1 MRQHRVQIVD
11 YSPDQYVKAANL
23 MAARFAA
30 DAPLRTLAAQIVGPG
45 SSMTAGRYP
54 LAIAQ
59 WIRANVQYVQEQ
71 GEVINGAYHTL
82 PVMKV
87 GPWTIGG
94 SGVGD
99 CDDLVTTW
107 ATLVR
112 SLGLRAFLVGVGPGV
127 GRYQHAVG
135 FCDGQFYE
143 LTNCPHYGCPETTAM
158 GVAFPRT
165 WRAIGY
171 DPDNR
176 RWFDVSASVPAAPS
190 ASMGRLNVSV
200 DDAISAIEGAGVN
213 LQDVAGNV
221 GSNAIIREGAKAA
234 GTVAGAATTATSIA
248 ATLGVSAA
256 AVPIIGWAVAGAA
269 LIGVGIGALIKRGK
283 VRRKT
288 FRAGLKVN
296 ELIDATVNVMRA
308 ATPEDAKWIRIR
320 LWQVIPAMAG
330 TGVPLATYDRKKVS
344 APYAWADGRTGWKDG
359 VAEKIKKKKDEEDVL
374 QRHAATLEAFAQSLA
389 SMPLAQRKGAMRLA
403 ITQFLGQSAMNETLG
418 RILPEYVP
426 PADSSAGAGASS
438 GAKKAPLW
446 LIPAALIGAAALLA
460 S

>member
-1 MRQHRVQIVD
+1 MSQHRVVIVN

-23 MAARFAA
+23 MAARFAQ
-30 DAPLRTLAAQIVGPG
+30 DSPLRALAAHIVGQG
-45 SSMTAGRYP
+45 NGITSARYP
-54 LAIAQ
+54 LVLAQ
-59 WIRANVQYVQEQ
+59 WIRANVRYVQEQ

-82 PVMKV
+82 PHMQV

-94 SGVGD
+94 AGVGD

-112 SLGLRAFLVGVGPGV
+112 SLGLRAWLVGVGPKV
-127 GRYQHAVG
+127 GRYHHAVG
-135 FCDGQFYE
+135 YCDGEFYE
-143 LTNCPHYGCPETTAM
+143 LTNCINYGCPETTAM
-158 GVAFPRT
+158 GVAFPRE
-165 WRAIGY
+165 WVARGY
-171 DPDNR
+171 DPDTRTFFSATHDVR
-176 RWFDVSASVPAAPS
+176 RAPS
-190 ASMGRLNVSV
+190 ASMGIASG
-200 DDAISAIEGAGVN
+200 AIGDTLSAMENAGIN
-213 LQDVAGNV
+213 LEDVAGPV
-221 GSNAIIREGAKAA
+221 GSSAIVREGVKAA
-234 GTVAGAATTATSIA
+234 GTVAGAATTATSVA

-296 ELIDATVNVMRA
+296 ELLDTTVSVLRA

-330 TGVPLATYDRKKVS
+330 TGVPLATYDRKKVT
-344 APYAWADGRTGWKDG
+344 APYAWADGRTGWRDG
-359 VAEKIKKKKDEEDVL
+359 VSGKIKKKKDEEDVL
-374 QRHAATLEAFAQSLA
+374 QRHAATLETFAQSLA
-389 SMPLAQRKGAMRLA
+389 SLPLAQRKGAMRLA
-403 ITQFLGQSAMNETLG
+403 ITQFLGQSAMNEDLN

-426 PADSSAGAGASS
+426 PEERGDGGTTDT
-438 GAKKAPLW
+438 GAKKAPYW
-446 LIPAALIGAAALLA
+446 LIPVAAAAAAALIL